1 MTLLNLNEKCSR
13 SIVAR
18 EVVEG
23 FDFEPKCLV
32 LVLAHENERLAFD
45 AMMAAG
51 RLLSDDFV
59 IDVNYTVATGP
70 APDVKLAS
78 TNCHNGKVLLRNYEL
93 DRTGQE
99 TLNEL
104 KAVRANV
111 STYSAASTEWK
122 EVMRR
127 IPLGDPDPATGAF
140 TLYDKPPPSPPGI
153 LGPKERL
160 IYYEEQLALNEAR
173 EAEILDEI
181 SDCFV
186 RDRSDTVVCGLPE
199 NEARSKLASWFRV
212 QPFSA
217 RVAHAGAR
225 PVDGAQRRQV
235 PRLRHASGARGGLLR
250 MCAPPPAAARSPH
263 APPHAPTRPLA
274 HPTAR
279 PRRLGLGG
287 QPARGG
293 AQAAARAARSG
304 PLLRE
309 RGGPAGLLLAQR
321 HAHAALG
328 RHRRRVHEPARPGIL
343 VRLLQLEPR
352 TRHTLAI

>member
-51 RLLSDDFV
+51 RLLSDPFV

-104 KAVRANV
+104 EAVRANV

-140 TLYDKPPPSPPGI
+140 VLYDKPPPSPPGI

-160 IYYEEQLALNEAR
+160 VYYQEQLALNEAR
-173 EAEILDEI
+173 EAEILEEI

-235 PRLRHASGARGGLLR
+235 PRLRDASDARGGLLR
-250 MCAPPPAAARSPH
+250 MCAPPPRRRTLH
-263 APPHAPTRPLA
+263 GTRPRAPLA

-293 AQAAARAARSG
+293 AQAAARAARRG
-304 PLLRE
+304 PVLHQ
-309 RGGPAGLLLAQR
+309 RGGQAGLLLAER
-321 HAHAALG
+321 DAHAALG
-328 RHRRRVHEPARPGIL
+328 HHRRRVHEPARPGIL
-343 VRLLQLEPR
+343 ARLLQLEPR
-352 TRHTLAI
+352 TRHALAI

>member
-1 MTLLNLNEKCSR
+1 MDANKPDCALPVPGEGMTLLNLNEKCSR

-23 FDFEPKCLV
+23 FEFEPKCLV
-32 LVLAHENERLAFD
+32 LVLAHANERLAFD

-51 RLLSDDFV
+51 RLLSDPFV

-99 TLNEL
+99 TLLEL
-104 KAVRANV
+104 EAVRANV
-111 STYSAASTEWK
+111 STYSAAATEWK

-127 IPLGDPDPATGAF
+127 IPLGEPDPTTGAF

-160 IYYEEQLALNEAR
+160 VYYEEQLALNEAR
-173 EAEILDEI
+173 ETEILEEI

-199 NEARSKLASWFRV
+199 NEAPDPWVALDGVKCRGYATR
-212 QPFSA
+212 QA
-217 RVAHAGAR
+217 REEDYCGYWDSEVN
-225 PVDGAQRRQV
+225 P
-235 PRLRHASGARGGLLR
+235 L
-250 MCAPPPAAARSPH
+250 AARSKQRSASCSPW
-263 APPHAPTRPLA
+263 ARTASARRA
-274 HPTAR
+274 SRRTAR
-279 PRRLGLGG
+279 RTRR
-287 QPARGG
+287 ARS
-293 AQAAARAARSG
+293 ARAS
-304 PLLRE
+304 P
-309 RGGPAGLLLAQR
+309 
-321 HAHAALG
+321 
-328 RHRRRVHEPARPGIL
+328 
-343 VRLLQLEPR
+343 
-352 TRHTLAI
+352 TSST